1 MTITLTFHGSAGT
14 VTGSCYRLDVGK
26 KSLLVDCGMFQG
38 DKTLKQLN
46 YDAWP
51 FDPRG
56 IDAVLMT
63 HAHIDHSGLIPKLT
77 RAGYKG
83 PVIATEGTA
92 ELLRFML
99 PDSGS
104 IQEME
109 VERLNRRNQRRG
121 LPPLR
126 PIYTQ
131 QNAQDALEQ
140 IETRDYETWFEVVPG
155 IRARFWNAGHIL
167 GAASVELAVT
177 QDDGKPLKLLFSG
190 DIGPEHKALVK
201 SPEAPRDLDILVMES
216 TYGGRTR
223 PKLDPLQ
230 RRAVLAGEVNAA
242 LATGG
247 NLVIP
252 AFAVERTQELLADLN
267 KLIADGTVPNV
278 PIFVDSPLATQIT
291 QVFTRFLN
299 AEGGVRA
306 PTKQPFAAGNVR
318 FTRTVQES
326 MRIEKV
332 KGGAIIISASGMC
345 DAGRIRHH
353 LKNNLWRANATVLL
367 IGYMAPGT
375 LGALLD
381 AGERRVRIQGDEI
394 AVKARI
400 RKLEIYSG
408 HADHDELLDW
418 LRDRLPIRRGLF
430 LTHGELDA
438 AASLRAAIAGW
449 KEELPAITVPHID
462 ESYRLDGRRPV
473 RIPPDGA
480 PRRLD
485 RYAEAE
491 ALAGHDWH
499 NDYAR
504 LMLDVQRR
512 LRGMEDDVARK
523 RLMRKLRR
531 MVEAAP
537 GETPADTEAPPR

>member
-1 MTITLTFHGSAGT
+1 MQSRIHDIPNEMRQRDNS
-14 VTGSCYRLDVGK
+14 LDPI
-26 KSLLVDCGMFQG
+26 LRP
-38 DKTLKQLN
+38 N
-46 YDAWP
+46 N
-51 FDPRG
+51 
-56 IDAVLMT
+56 IAV
-63 HAHIDHSGLIPKLT
+63 IG
-77 RAGYKG
+77 
-83 PVIATEGTA
+83 ATEKVGSVGRTIIWNLISNPFGGTIYPVNPKRA
-92 ELLRFML
+92 NILGIKAYPSIGDI
-99 PDSGS
+99 PD
-104 IQEME
+104 
-109 VERLNRRNQRRG
+109 
-121 LPPLR
+121 
-126 PIYTQ
+126 
-131 QNAQDALEQ
+131 Q
-140 IETRDYETWFEVVPG
+140 IDLAVIITPVPTVPG
-155 IRARFWNAGHIL
+155 
-167 GAASVELAVT
+167 
-177 QDDGKPLKLLFSG
+177 
-190 DIGPEHKALVK
+190 LVK
-201 SPEAPRDLDILVMES
+201 ECVEA
-216 TYGGRTR
+216 G
-223 PKLDPLQ
+223 
-230 RRAVLAGEVNAA
+230 
-242 LATGG
+242 
-247 NLVIP
+247 IP
-252 AFAVERTQELLADLN
+252 
-267 KLIADGTVPNV
+267 
-278 PIFVDSPLATQIT
+278 
-291 QVFTRFLN
+291 
-299 AEGGVRA
+299 
-306 PTKQPFAAGNVR
+306 
-318 FTRTVQES
+318 
-326 MRIEKV
+326 
-332 KGGAIIISASGMC
+332 GAIIISASGMC

-375 LGALLD
+375 LGALLE

-449 KEELPAITVPHID
+449 KEELPAITIPHID

-523 RLMRKLRR
+523 RLMRKLRFAELIFPR
-531 MVEAAP
+531 QWARGEYLQLPETDRISVLLECLASYPVCSSLWLEVLDTNDGKELSNFCRKFEAPLRKALIKAGRLDEQGRIGLHVIDEDDRIAFLPVEIIRARADGVWVTGLPERARIVTISQGMLSPGQRVEVRETPEEYLTWSGPVGAAIEAA
-537 GETPADTEAPPR
+537 EDLLEEEAPADDAVPGAGEAR

>member
-1 MTITLTFHGSAGT
+1 MSITLTFHGAAGT

-26 KSLLVDCGMFQG
+26 KSLLIDCGMFQG

-46 YDAWP
+46 YDSWP
-51 FDPRG
+51 FDPKR

-83 PVIATEGTA
+83 PIIATEGTA

-121 LPPLR
+121 LPSLK

-131 QNAQDALEQ
+131 QDAHDALAQ
-140 IETRDYETWFEVVPG
+140 IETREYESWFEVAPG
-155 IRARFWNAGHIL
+155 IQARFWNAGHIL
-167 GAASVELAVT
+167 GAASIELALA
-177 QDDGKPLKLLFSG
+177 QGNGKPMKLLFSG
-190 DIGPEHKALVK
+190 DIGPENKALVK

-242 LATGG
+242 LAAGG

-267 KLIADGTVPNV
+267 KLIADGTVPSV

-299 AEGGVRA
+299 AEGGVRT
-306 PTKQPFAAGNVR
+306 PTPQPFAAGNVR

-326 MRIEKV
+326 MEIEKV

-400 RKLEIYSG
+400 RRLEIYSG

-418 LRDRLPIRRGLF
+418 LKDRLPVRRGLF
-430 LTHGELDA
+430 LTHGEVEA
-438 AASLRAAIAGW
+438 AASLRGAIAGW
-449 KEELPAITVPHID
+449 KEELSAITVPHID
-462 ESYRLDGRRPV
+462 ESYRLDGKRPV

-504 LMLDVQRR
+504 LMLHVQQR
-512 LRGMEDDVARK
+512 LRGMEDDAARK
-523 RLMRKLRR
+523 RLMRKLQR

-537 GETPADTEAPPR
+537 K